1 MTSPGATPEG
11 RVLALGRIWGIAG
24 PAARTGG
31 REFVESLGNLEC
43 RTGRRT
49 GPRVSLGPEYLLT
62 DGAALAGQGPGLTHQ
77 SPDGRYHCAVDG
89 RLVAPGRQVSHLAAK
104 GFAAQGDSPAEVLL
118 SSYLHN
124 GVLALKHF
132 RGSFAFAIYDAKE
145 QRLVLGVDPYGTK
158 RLFVAART
166 DGLLF
171 ASDLGALAKSGLV
184 DGGISQAGLVEY
196 FSFGY
201 ISPPLTIY
209 QDISALEVGEYLVYE
224 RGTVHREHYH
234 KVIADRWEFADV
246 RGQSEDDL
254 LDRLD
259 ALTIDAVT
267 ARLPESSSVAAYLSS
282 GLDTG
287 LLAACL
293 SRHGGKHIVAYTLG
307 THNPRHD
314 EVPGARRMAGHLGI
328 KDHHC
333 VYLQEDE
340 CFAALEA
347 LPDIFGQPM
356 ADISAIPN
364 QVITAKVAES
374 FDEVVAGDG
383 PDGLY
388 GNWDLRPWH
397 YYYRW
402 TPYLLRKPA
411 AAILEAADR
420 KLQLGLSTPSRQ
432 IGDLLAQPQFSWVF
446 HKKLKAGQLEALLG
460 RQVPADT
467 FAVARYLR
475 DRKDIPLYERLR
487 MAFALFFVM
496 HGVLQK
502 GVGIH
507 NANLVEQ
514 VCPYYDRDLVDYIC
528 ALPTRFKTRGK
539 GYGKYLHKKLIQ
551 RYVPPEVFAG
561 PKRGFIFDIREFDP
575 ARLRSLTDTY
585 LNPARIQDAGLL
597 DPGFVRTCTEGY
609 LRGDDRMGPAVWS
622 LLVFEMWR
630 ERFGR

>member
-1 MTSPGATPEG
+1 M
-11 RVLALGRIWGIAG
+11 GRIWGVAG
-24 PAARTGG
+24 PAARAGG
-31 REFVESLGNLEC
+31 RQIVEDLGKLGYLTRRPADFV
-43 RTGRRT
+43 
-49 GPRVSLGPEYLLT
+49 PQFLLA
-62 DGAALAGQGPGLTHQ
+62 DGAALAGHGPGLTHR
-77 SPDGRYHCAVDG
+77 SPDGRYHCVVDG
-89 RLVAPGRQVSHLAAK
+89 RLVAPGRQISHLAAK

-132 RGSFAFAIYDAKE
+132 RGSFAFAIYDAVE

-158 RLFVAART
+158 RLFVAPGG
-166 DGLLF
+166 DSLYFG
-171 ASDLGALAKSGLV
+171 SDLGVLARSGLV
-184 DGGISQAGLVEY
+184 DGGISQAGLAEY

-209 QDISALEVGEYLVYE
+209 QDISALQVGEFLVHQ
-224 RGTVHREHYH
+224 RGSLQREFYH
-234 KVIADRWEFADV
+234 KVIGDCWEFADV
-246 RGQSEDDL
+246 TGQSEDDL

-259 ALTIDAVT
+259 RLTVEAVT
-267 ARLPESSSVAAYLSS
+267 SRLPEAATVAAYLSS

-293 SRHGGKHIVAYTLG
+293 SRHGGKRIVAYTLG
-307 THNPRHD
+307 TTNSRHD
-314 EVPGARRMAGHLGI
+314 EVPGARRMARHLGI
-328 KDHHC
+328 QEHHC

-364 QVITAKVAES
+364 QVITARVGQD
-374 FDEVVAGDG
+374 FDEVIAGDG

-402 TPYLLRKPA
+402 VPYLLRRPVA
-411 AAILEAADR
+411 ALLEGVDR
-420 KLQLGLSTPSRQ
+420 RLKLGLSTPSRQ
-432 IGDLLAQPQFSWVF
+432 IGDLLAQPEFSWVF
-446 HKKLKAGQLEALLG
+446 HKKLKAGQLETLLG
-460 RQVPADT
+460 RPVPAET

-475 DRKDIPLYERLR
+475 DRTDIPLYERLR
-487 MAFALFFVM
+487 MGFALYFVM

-502 GVGIH
+502 GSGIH

-514 VCPYYDRDLVDYIC
+514 VCPYYDRDLVDFIC
-528 ALPTRFKTRGK
+528 ALPTRFKTRGN
-539 GYGKYLHKKLIQ
+539 GYGKYLHKKLIG

-561 PKRGFIFDIREFDP
+561 PKRGFIFDIREFAP
-575 ARLRSLTDTY
+575 ARLRGLTDRY
-585 LNPARIQDAGLL
+585 LDRARIAEAGML
-597 DPGFVRTCTEGY
+597 DPDFVQKCTRSY
-609 LRGDDRMGPAVWS
+609 LQGDDRMGPAVWS

-630 ERFGR
+630 DRFGR